1 MSETTRDIAGT
12 TMPAAGTWAIDP
24 THSHIGAIARHLM
37 VTKVRGEFV
46 DFAGSITVGENVA
59 DSTAELTIQANS
71 ITTGVEDRDNH
82 LKSPDFLD
90 VDNHKELIFRS
101 TGIDL
106 EGTSGKV
113 TGDLTIRDITKPI
126 TLAFEFHGVVT
137 DPFGN
142 DKAIFSASA
151 ELVRE
156 DWGLTWNAPLADGG
170 VLVSKSFRLE
180 IEAQA
185 VLQS

>member
-1 MSETTRDIAGT
+1 MSETTREVDGT
-12 TMPAAGTWAIDP
+12 TLPAVGTWVIDP
-24 THSHIGAIARHLM
+24 THTHIGAVARHLM
-37 VTKVRGEFV
+37 VTKVRGEFTE
-46 DFAGSITVGENVA
+46 FAGSITVGENVA
-59 DSTAELTIQANS
+59 DSSAELTIQTAS
-71 ITTGVEDRDNH
+71 INTGVEDRDNH

-90 VDNHKELIFRS
+90 VANHKELIFRS
-101 TGIDL
+101 IALDL
-106 EGTSGKV
+106 ESGTV
-113 TGDLTIRDITKPI
+113 TGDLTIRDATKPI
-126 TLAFEFHGVVT
+126 TLSFEFHGVVT

-151 ELVRE
+151 ELLRE

-185 VLQS
+185 VLQG